1 MNQSYFSPRL
11 LAGAAIVGLVGAAG
25 VFIYEQVYAEKRR
38 AMLVSEVARLDRQLA
53 SLQTEL
59 VALRD
64 LQRETKMTNRAN
76 TSAVSKNRDLGEHG
90 IARRPLR
97 KARVRRDV
105 APAGDAT
112 DSEYFTDCQ
121 SLIGTDIEM
130 DSEEFYDVP
139 SDEDDS
145 TLRESV
151 SNGIAAID
159 DLDDST
165 EKKIEDTKAK
175 VNST

>member
-64 LQRETKMTNRAN
+64 LQRET
-76 TSAVSKNRDLGEHG
+76 